1 MRKIFRFFLLVS
13 FSMQSTQI
21 NAVVTTQDCNKHT
34 EDVMIMTRDKTQ
46 LSDEQYILLNNIIMK
61 SCLSN
66 IMKTNNTIENN
77 ENRDWFT
84 EKILSGDTNK
94 KDGNKRLKKLK

>member
-66 IMKTNNTIENN
+66 IMKTNNTIKND

-84 EKILSGDTNK
+84 EKILSGDTSK
-94 KDGNKRLKKLK
+94 KDGNKRLKKIK

>member
-1 MRKIFRFFLLVS
+1 ML
-13 FSMQSTQI
+13 STQI
-21 NAVVTTQDCNKHT
+21 NAIVTTQDCNKHT

-84 EKILSGDTNK
+84 EKILSGDTSK

>member
-1 MRKIFRFFLLVS
+1 ML
-13 FSMQSTQI
+13 STQI

-34 EDVMIMTRDKTQ
+34 EDVMIMTKDKTQ
-46 LSDEQYILLNNIIMK
+46 LSDEQYILLNNIIIK

-66 IMKTNNTIENN
+66 IMKTNNTIEND

-84 EKILSGDTNK
+84 EKILSGDTSK
-94 KDGNKRLKKLK
+94 KDGNKRLKKIK

>member
-1 MRKIFRFFLLVS
+1 ML
-13 FSMQSTQI
+13 STQI
-21 NAVVTTQDCNKHT
+21 NAVVTIQDCNKHT

-66 IMKTNNTIENN
+66 IMKTNNTIEKD

-84 EKILSGDTNK
+84 EKILSGDTSK
-94 KDGNKRLKKLK
+94 KDGNKRLRKLK

>member
-1 MRKIFRFFLLVS
+1 ML
-13 FSMQSTQI
+13 STQI

-61 SCLSN
+61 ACLSN
-66 IMKTNNTIENN
+66 IMKTNNTIEND

-84 EKILSGDTNK
+84 EKILSGDTSK

>member
-1 MRKIFRFFLLVS
+1 
-13 FSMQSTQI
+13 MQSTQI

-34 EDVMIMTRDKTQ
+34 EDVMIMTKDKTQ

-84 EKILSGDTNK
+84 EKILSGDTSK
-94 KDGNKRLKKLK
+94 KDGNKRLKKIK

>member
-84 EKILSGDTNK
+84 EKILSGDTSK
-94 KDGNKRLKKLK
+94 KDGNKRLKKIK

>member
-1 MRKIFRFFLLVS
+1 ML
-13 FSMQSTQI
+13 STQI

-34 EDVMIMTRDKTQ
+34 EDVMIMTKDKTQ

-66 IMKTNNTIENN
+66 IMKTNNTIKND

-84 EKILSGDTNK
+84 EKILSGDTSK
-94 KDGNKRLKKLK
+94 KDGNKRLKKIK

>member
-1 MRKIFRFFLLVS
+1 ML
-13 FSMQSTQI
+13 STQI

-34 EDVMIMTRDKTQ
+34 EDVMIITRDKTQ

-66 IMKTNNTIENN
+66 IMKTNNKIEND

-84 EKILSGDTNK
+84 EKILSGDTSK

>member
-1 MRKIFRFFLLVS
+1 MRKIFRFFLLSS

-66 IMKTNNTIENN
+66 IMKTNNTIKND

-84 EKILSGDTNK
+84 EKILSGDTSK
-94 KDGNKRLKKLK
+94 KDGNKRLKKIK

>member
-1 MRKIFRFFLLVS
+1 ML
-13 FSMQSTQI
+13 STQI

-66 IMKTNNTIENN
+66 IMKTNNKIEND

-84 EKILSGDTNK
+84 EKILSGDTSK

>member
-1 MRKIFRFFLLVS
+1 ML
-13 FSMQSTQI
+13 STQI

-84 EKILSGDTNK
+84 EKILSGDTSK

>member
-1 MRKIFRFFLLVS
+1 
-13 FSMQSTQI
+13 MQSTQI

-34 EDVMIMTRDKTQ
+34 EDVMIMTKDKTQ

-66 IMKTNNTIENN
+66 IMKTNNTIKND

-84 EKILSGDTNK
+84 EKILSGDTSK
-94 KDGNKRLKKLK
+94 KDGNKRLKKIK

>member
-1 MRKIFRFFLLVS
+1 
-13 FSMQSTQI
+13 MQSTQI

-66 IMKTNNTIENN
+66 IMKTNNTIKNDD
-77 ENRDWFT
+77 NRDWFT
-84 EKILSGDTNK
+84 EKILSGDTSK
-94 KDGNKRLKKLK
+94 KDGNKRLKKIK

>member
-1 MRKIFRFFLLVS
+1 
-13 FSMQSTQI
+13 MQSTQI

-66 IMKTNNTIENN
+66 IMKTNNTIKND

-84 EKILSGDTNK
+84 EKILSGDTSK
-94 KDGNKRLKKLK
+94 KDGNKRLKKIK

>member
-1 MRKIFRFFLLVS
+1 
-13 FSMQSTQI
+13 MQSTQI

-46 LSDEQYILLNNIIMK
+46 LSDEQYILLKNIIMK

>member
-1 MRKIFRFFLLVS
+1 ML
-13 FSMQSTQI
+13 STQI
-21 NAVVTTQDCNKHT
+21 NAVITIQDCNKHT

-66 IMKTNNTIENN
+66 IMKTNNTIEND

-84 EKILSGDTNK
+84 EKILSGDTSK

>member
-1 MRKIFRFFLLVS
+1 ML
-13 FSMQSTQI
+13 STQI

-46 LSDEQYILLNNIIMK
+46 LSDEQYILLNNIIIK

-66 IMKTNNTIENN
+66 IMKTNNTIEND

-84 EKILSGDTNK
+84 EKILSGDTSK
-94 KDGNKRLKKLK
+94 KDGNKRLKKIK

>member
-1 MRKIFRFFLLVS
+1 ML
-13 FSMQSTQI
+13 STQI

-34 EDVMIMTRDKTQ
+34 EDIMIMTRDKTQ

-66 IMKTNNTIENN
+66 IMKTNNTIEND

-84 EKILSGDTNK
+84 EKILSGDTSK

>member
-1 MRKIFRFFLLVS
+1 ML
-13 FSMQSTQI
+13 STQI
-21 NAVVTTQDCNKHT
+21 NAVVTIQNCNKHT

-66 IMKTNNTIENN
+66 IMKTNNTIEND

-84 EKILSGDTNK
+84 EKILSGDTSK

>member
-66 IMKTNNTIENN
+66 IMKTNNTIKND

>member
-1 MRKIFRFFLLVS
+1 
-13 FSMQSTQI
+13 MQSTQI

-34 EDVMIMTRDKTQ
+34 EDVMIMTKDKTQ

-84 EKILSGDTNK
+84 EKILSGDTSK

>member
-1 MRKIFRFFLLVS
+1 ML
-13 FSMQSTQI
+13 STQI
-21 NAVVTTQDCNKHT
+21 NAVVTIQDCNKHT

-66 IMKTNNTIENN
+66 IMKTNNTIENG

-84 EKILSGDTNK
+84 EKILSGDTSK

>member
-1 MRKIFRFFLLVS
+1 ML
-13 FSMQSTQI
+13 STQI
-21 NAVVTTQDCNKHT
+21 NAVVTIQNCNKHT

-66 IMKTNNTIENN
+66 IMKTNNTIENG

-84 EKILSGDTNK
+84 EKILSGDTSK

>member
-1 MRKIFRFFLLVS
+1 ML
-13 FSMQSTQI
+13 STQI

-34 EDVMIMTRDKTQ
+34 EDVMIITRDKTQ

-84 EKILSGDTNK
+84 EKILSGDTSK

>member
-1 MRKIFRFFLLVS
+1 ML
-13 FSMQSTQI
+13 STQI
-21 NAVVTTQDCNKHT
+21 NAVVTIQDCNKHT

-66 IMKTNNTIENN
+66 IMKTNNTIEND

-84 EKILSGDTNK
+84 EKILSGDSSK
-94 KDGNKRLKKLK
+94 KDGNKRLRKLK

>member
-1 MRKIFRFFLLVS
+1 
-13 FSMQSTQI
+13 
-21 NAVVTTQDCNKHT
+21 
-34 EDVMIMTRDKTQ
+34 MIMTKDKTQ
-46 LSDEQYILLNNIIMK
+46 LSDEQYILLNNIIIK

>member
-1 MRKIFRFFLLVS
+1 
-13 FSMQSTQI
+13 
-21 NAVVTTQDCNKHT
+21 
-34 EDVMIMTRDKTQ
+34 MTRDKTQ

-66 IMKTNNTIENN
+66 IMKTNNTIEND

-84 EKILSGDTNK
+84 EKILSGDTSK

>member
-1 MRKIFRFFLLVS
+1 
-13 FSMQSTQI
+13 MQSTQI

-61 SCLSN
+61 SCVSN

-84 EKILSGDTNK
+84 EKILSGDTSK

>member
-77 ENRDWFT
+77 ENRG
-84 EKILSGDTNK
+84 LVY
-94 KDGNKRLKKLK
+94 

>member
-1 MRKIFRFFLLVS
+1 ML
-13 FSMQSTQI
+13 STQI

-34 EDVMIMTRDKTQ
+34 EDVMIMTKDKTQ
-46 LSDEQYILLNNIIMK
+46 LSDEQYILLNNVIMK

-66 IMKTNNTIENN
+66 IMKTNSTIEND

-84 EKILSGDTNK
+84 EKILSGDTSK

>member
-1 MRKIFRFFLLVS
+1 ML
-13 FSMQSTQI
+13 STQI
-21 NAVVTTQDCNKHT
+21 NAIVTTQDCNKHT

-66 IMKTNNTIENN
+66 IMKTNNTIEND

-84 EKILSGDTNK
+84 EKILSGDTSK

>member
-1 MRKIFRFFLLVS
+1 
-13 FSMQSTQI
+13 MQSTQI

>member
-1 MRKIFRFFLLVS
+1 ML
-13 FSMQSTQI
+13 STQI

-61 SCLSN
+61 SCVSN

-84 EKILSGDTNK
+84 EKILSGDTSK

>member
-1 MRKIFRFFLLVS
+1 
-13 FSMQSTQI
+13 
-21 NAVVTTQDCNKHT
+21 
-34 EDVMIMTRDKTQ
+34 
-46 LSDEQYILLNNIIMK
+46 MK

-66 IMKTNNTIENN
+66 IMKTNNTIEND

-84 EKILSGDTNK
+84 EKILSGDTSK

>member
-1 MRKIFRFFLLVS
+1 ML
-13 FSMQSTQI
+13 STQI

-34 EDVMIMTRDKTQ
+34 EDVMIMTKDKTQ
-46 LSDEQYILLNNIIMK
+46 LSDEQYILLNNVIMK

-84 EKILSGDTNK
+84 EKILSGDTSK

>member
-1 MRKIFRFFLLVS
+1 ML
-13 FSMQSTQI
+13 STQI
-21 NAVVTTQDCNKHT
+21 NAVVTIQDCNKHT

-66 IMKTNNTIENN
+66 IMKTNNTIEND

-84 EKILSGDTNK
+84 EKILSGDTSK

>member
-1 MRKIFRFFLLVS
+1 
-13 FSMQSTQI
+13 MQSTQI

-84 EKILSGDTNK
+84 EKILSGDTSK
-94 KDGNKRLKKLK
+94 KDGNKRLKKIK